1 MFDKINK
8 NLRVNGVRE
17 SRHFRG
23 AGETGMFD
31 RREELLKTHIENLEE
46 QLTAMRI
53 AEAALQTSEERYR
66 KIFDFAPVSIRE
78 EDVTGLE
85 AAFDDLRVQGIC
97 DFRRYFDEHPD
108 FLDKAQQ
115 LIKIVTLNDATVSLY
130 GAKTREEMI
139 GALGRTLVPE
149 SMSVFREELT
159 AFAEGKETF
168 EGENVNQT
176 LYDRKINVLVKII
189 YLPKL
194 GKREKVV
201 VCTVDITREKQ
212 AMKAL
217 EEEILRNQLIL
228 QTALNGFFIADA
240 KGNIKE
246 ANLAAS
252 RITGYDHQEL
262 VKMNLRDIDGRI
274 LKSAAKEYG
283 KLRNSRFNERFE
295 RSCRRKN
302 GRLID
307 IEVSQNFLEINNEK
321 FYFYF
326 FSDISGRKK
335 ALTELKEREEQLAE
349 KTKSLEEAN
358 VALRVLLKRI
368 ETDKKAMEENVLF
381 NIEDLIF
388 PYFDKLKKTGLN
400 SLQASYINVILA
412 NLKDVIS
419 SFPSHLSNQ
428 YAGLTPSEIQIANLV
443 KQGKSSKEVSEMLG
457 LSPRTIETHRRNMRK
472 KLGIRSHGTNLRTYL
487 STLKNG

>member
-1 MFDKINK
+1 MFDQ
-8 NLRVNGVRE
+8 
-17 SRHFRG
+17 
-23 AGETGMFD
+23 
-31 RREELLKTHIENLEE
+31 REELLKSHIKNLED
-46 QLTAMRI
+46 QLAAVRT
-53 AEAALQTSEERYR
+53 AEAALRTSEEQYR
-66 KIFDFAPVSIRE
+66 KIFDYAPVSIRE

-85 AAFDDLRVQGIC
+85 AAFDELRAQGVS
-97 DFRRYFDEHPD
+97 DFRRYFDKHPE

-130 GAKTREEMI
+130 GAKTREELI
-139 GALGRTLVPE
+139 GALERTLVPE
-149 SMSVFREELT
+149 SMSVFREELA
-159 AFAEGKETF
+159 AFAEGQETF
-168 EGENVNQT
+168 EGENMNQT
-176 LYDRKINVLVKII
+176 LDGRRINILVKII
-189 YLPKL
+189 YLPKP
-194 GKREKVV
+194 GGMREKVV
-201 VCTVDITREKQ
+201 VCTLDITREKQ

-228 QTALNGFFIADA
+228 QTALNGFFIADTRG
-240 KGNIKE
+240 KIKE

-262 VKMNLRDIDGRI
+262 LEMNLRDIDGCI
-274 LKSAAKEYG
+274 LKSAAKEHN
-283 KLRNSRFNERFE
+283 KLSNSRFNERFE
-295 RSCRRKN
+295 RTCRRKN
-302 GRLID
+302 GELID

-326 FSDISGRKK
+326 FSDISRRKQ
-335 ALTELKEREEQLAE
+335 ALAELKEREAELAE
-349 KTKSLEEAN
+349 QSKSLEEAN

-368 ETDKKAMEENVLF
+368 ETDKKSMEEDVLF
-381 NIEDLIF
+381 NIKDLIF
-388 PYFDKLKKTGLN
+388 PYLDKLKKTGLN

-428 YAGLTPSEIQIANLV
+428 YTDLTPSEIQIANLV
-443 KQGKSSKEVSEMLG
+443 KQGKSSKEVSEILG

-487 STLKNG
+487 STLDNG